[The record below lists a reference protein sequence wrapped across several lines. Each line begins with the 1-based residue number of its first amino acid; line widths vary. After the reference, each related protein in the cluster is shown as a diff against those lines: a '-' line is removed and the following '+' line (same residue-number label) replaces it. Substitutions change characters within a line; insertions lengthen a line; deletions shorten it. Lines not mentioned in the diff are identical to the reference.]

1 MGTWIRGILAVV
13 PAGVRTTADLAAR
26 FGAADAERTAKLTG
40 IAEARVAAGGQTAGD
55 LAEEAGRRLLA
66 RLALG
71 PQDVDGLIFVT
82 QTPDFP
88 APATAC
94 VLQDRLG
101 LPKGTA
107 AFDVNLGCS
116 GYPYGLALSG
126 GLIAAGLS
134 RRVLLLVGDT
144 FTSRVHPEDRVCA
157 PLFGDAVAATLLER
171 DAEDDLL
178 GVDLGTD
185 GSGWANLIVPAG
197 QARWRTPEAFASSPP
212 PRLAGVS
219 RPEFVHMEGA
229 EIFAFTL
236 REVPGIVAR
245 TLQRAGRGADEVD
258 YFFFHQANKF
268 IQDHLVRK
276 LGLAAE
282 KCPASIDRF
291 GNTSG
296 ASPAVTAC
304 HAVAAINRGRELA
317 AMFVGFGIGYSWG
330 GVLVRLRRGTV
341 LPLEEVSA
349 EPTGG
354 KVPSP

>member
-1 MGTWIRGILAVV
+1 
-13 PAGVRTTADLAAR
+13 
-26 FGAADAERTAKLTG
+26 
-40 IAEARVAAGGQTAGD
+40 
-55 LAEEAGRRLLA
+55 
-66 RLALG
+66 
-71 PQDVDGLIFVT
+71 
-82 QTPDFP
+82 
-88 APATAC
+88 
-94 VLQDRLG
+94 
-101 LPKGTA
+101 
-107 AFDVNLGCS
+107 
-116 GYPYGLALSG
+116 
-126 GLIAAGLS
+126 
-134 RRVLLLVGDT
+134 
-144 FTSRVHPEDRVCA
+144 
-157 PLFGDAVAATLLER
+157 
-171 DAEDDLL
+171 
-178 GVDLGTD
+178 
-185 GSGWANLIVPAG
+185 
-197 QARWRTPEAFASSPP
+197 
-212 PRLAGVS
+212 VS
-219 RPEFVHMEGA
+219 LPEFVHMEGA

-245 TLQRAGRGADEVD
+245 TLQRAGRGADGVD

-349 EPTGG
+349 EPSGG